1 MKQAVAQFTNKQLTD
16 DQISILNLSP
26 NFLPTHKKLRLWTL
40 LQQLNQP
47 YWIQK
52 TEIKELVLNLYTK
65 WQVAF

>member
-26 NFLPTHKKLRLWTL
+26 NFLPTNKKLRLWTL

-47 YWIQK
+47 YWI
-52 TEIKELVLNLYTK
+52 
-65 WQVAF
+65 